1 MSSVRFAARYAKSL
15 LDIAKEKNLVDAV
28 KIDIEL
34 VAKTLHSNRD
44 LKIALKSPVV
54 PSDRKSKIL
63 SLVFDQCVSEITA
76 RFLKLLSDKGR
87 AGYLPEVA
95 ESFITQYNVLNDI
108 TKISLITATTMDEAT
123 RDTIINGLKQKEKLK
138 NIELTQ
144 DIDASLIGGFLLR
157 YAGKQIDTSVKT
169 SLGALKVLVD
179 DDSYVKKY
187 S

>member
-15 LDIAKEKNLVDAV
+15 LDIAKEKDLVDAV

-34 VAKTLHSNRD
+34 IAKTLHTNRD
-44 LKIALKSPVV
+44 LKVALKSPVI
-54 PSDRKSKIL
+54 PSDKKSTVL
-63 SLVFDQCVSEITA
+63 AQVFDKGVTEITA

-95 ESFITQYNVLNDI
+95 ESFITQYNVLKGI
-108 TKISLITATTMDEAT
+108 TKVSLTTATAMDEAT
-123 RDTIINGLKQKEKLK
+123 RDTIINGLKQKENLA

-144 DIDASLIGGFLLR
+144 DIDTSLVGGFLLR
-157 YAGKQIDTSVKT
+157 YAGKQIDTSIKT

>member
-28 KIDIEL
+28 KVDIEL
-34 VAKTLHSNRD
+34 IAKTLHSNRD
-44 LKIALKSPVV
+44 LKVALKSPVV

-63 SLVFDQCVSEITA
+63 SLVFDQSVSEITA

-95 ESFITQYNVLNDI
+95 ESFIIQYNVLKGI
-108 TKISLITATTMDEAT
+108 TKVSLITATAMDEAT
-123 RDTIINGLKQKEKLK
+123 RDTIINGLKQKEKLT

-169 SLGALKVLVD
+169 SLGTLKVLVD